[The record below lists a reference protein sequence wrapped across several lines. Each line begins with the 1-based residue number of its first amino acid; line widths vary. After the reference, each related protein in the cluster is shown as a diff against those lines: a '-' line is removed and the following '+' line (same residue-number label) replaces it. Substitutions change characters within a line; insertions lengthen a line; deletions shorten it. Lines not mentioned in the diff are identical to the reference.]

1 MLLNKNLIGTPEEKE
16 EALAKQAKAWARV
29 QEVGKKLHRI
39 FLAND
44 ELRLK
49 WIRRSTTGYFKEC
62 FEAVG
67 NATDADAEADALC
80 KLVLLVYSINDA
92 EGRVSSMLSNMAG
105 GWVDKEGRAKASSVI
120 YGSNVTLSSMDEAE
134 RLLVKL
140 K

>member
-1 MLLNKNLIGTPEEKE
+1 MLLNKNLIGTLEEKE

-44 ELRLK
+44 ELRMR
-49 WIRRSTTGYFKEC
+49 WIKSVTNFKDR

-67 NATDADAEADALC
+67 NAIDADAKAEAIL
-80 KLVLLVYSINDA
+80 KLVWMVYGINDA
-92 EGRVSSMLSNMAG
+92 EGRIGSMLSNMTG
-105 GWVDKEGRAKASSVI
+105 SWVNPKGQAKASSVI
-120 YGSNVTLSSMDEAE
+120 YGSNVTIASMDDAE

-140 K
+140 RW